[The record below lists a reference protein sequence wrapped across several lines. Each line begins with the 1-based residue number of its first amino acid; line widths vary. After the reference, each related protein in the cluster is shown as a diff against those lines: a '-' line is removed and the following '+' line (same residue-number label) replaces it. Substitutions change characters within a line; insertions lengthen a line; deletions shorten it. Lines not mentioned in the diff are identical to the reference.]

1 MAGNKST
8 ERVLKSGDE
17 TAVET
22 STAPTTRNGSRRD
35 VAKSRQVSLKE
46 LAAILDRDRNTI
58 SKWLDAGLPFVEK
71 ADVSIGKPWI
81 FDSAEVVRWLE
92 NRAAE
97 ATAEKLGASM
107 DGKMSEAE
115 AKRLRAVSNAIIDG
129 IAAAEDVKTVVRISY
144 VRERVSTDYSEIRS
158 HLSALPDAISS
169 RVASKDAPK
178 VKEIT
183 EEQVRNMLKSLRA
196 DKEFQQADG

>member
-1 MAGNKST
+1 MAGKKST
-8 ERVLKSGDE
+8 ERVLKFGDE
-17 TAVET
+17 TAGET
-22 STAPTTRNGSRRD
+22 STALTTRNSSRRD
-35 VAKSRQVSLKE
+35 VTKSRQVSLKE

-71 ADVSIGKPWI
+71 AEVSIGKPWI
-81 FDSAEVVRWLE
+81 FDTAEVVRWLE

-97 ATAEKLGASM
+97 TTAEKLGASI

-129 IAAAEDVKTVVRISY
+129 IAAAEDIKTVVRISY
-144 VRERVSTDYSEIRS
+144 VRERVSADYAEIRS

-169 RVASKDAPK
+169 RVVSKDAPK
-178 VKEIT
+178 VKEIA